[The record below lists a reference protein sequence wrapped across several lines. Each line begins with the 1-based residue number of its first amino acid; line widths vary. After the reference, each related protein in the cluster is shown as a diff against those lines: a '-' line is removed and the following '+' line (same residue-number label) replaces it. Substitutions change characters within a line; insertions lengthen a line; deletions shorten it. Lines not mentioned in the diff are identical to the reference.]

1 MRLFD
6 IVKYCEMWTCDFLLE
21 FEIATRGE
29 INSCIWLQRND
40 RENDQMDKKLQF
52 FRVKRQFVFYFVHF
66 VHFFKFYIFLICI
79 A

>member
-1 MRLFD
+1 MKCGLAIF
-6 IVKYCEMWTCDFLLE
+6 LE

-29 INSCIWLQRND
+29 IKFCIWLQRDD

-52 FRVKRQFVFYFVHF
+52 FRFKRQFVFYF